1 MTDATWPD
9 YTPQPITLTLIR
21 ALDKSAPP
29 DKPREIRDK
38 AAGLILRHQRS
49 GYLGLYVSLGRG
61 KRERLCDARRIIDP
75 QSTWTLARARSDG
88 RRINVEHENGRDF
101 SAERKARAAVPTL
114 EAFIDNTYK
123 GWLLQNRRNGE
134 ASVQRI
140 KTVYP
145 DLLSVRLDVITP
157 VGLEPWRLARKQ
169 KGVQPETINRDIA
182 DLRRALTRAVKLEII
197 KRNNLLGIEM
207 ERVDRNKQVVRAL
220 TSVEKSSLY
229 TALEARDSKRRAQR
243 TSANQWRTDRG
254 YELKPAIGRFAD
266 VLTPAVITSLETGLR
281 RNELFSLRWPSVDL
295 DQREIHVEGPTAK
308 SFQTR
313 TIPLNQLAYR
323 ALRDWW
329 LQNRQ
334 PKRGYVMTLDGQKM
348 DHMKKSYHAAL
359 KVAGIERVN
368 PRGLRVNWHSLR
380 HTFGTLLGAA
390 LVDPTTLMRL
400 MGHANLETTQ
410 RYLHTDENRKRA
422 AVEMLSGERGLKS
435 DASAA

>member
-9 YTPQPITLTLIR
+9 YTPQPITLALIR

-38 AAGLILRHQRS
+38 AAGLILRHQKS

-61 KRERLCDARRIIDP
+61 KRERLCNARRIIDP

-169 KGVQPETINRDIA
+169 KGVQSPETASLEHEIV
-182 DLRRALTRAVKLEII
+182 RAVRRVPGGTGWVAAQEALSKIP
-197 KRNNLLGIEM
+197 IEPA
-207 ERVDRNKQVVRAL
+207 DF
-220 TSVEKSSLY
+220 SVEHATTVFKAGLGPPVHHPD
-229 TALEARDSKRRAQR
+229 ALDDDRD
-243 TSANQWRTDRG
+243 
-254 YELKPAIGRFAD
+254 
-266 VLTPAVITSLETGLR
+266 
-281 RNELFSLRWPSVDL
+281 
-295 DQREIHVEGPTAK
+295 
-308 SFQTR
+308 
-313 TIPLNQLAYR
+313 
-323 ALRDWW
+323 
-329 LQNRQ
+329 
-334 PKRGYVMTLDGQKM
+334 QK
-348 DHMKKSYHAAL
+348 
-359 KVAGIERVN
+359 
-368 PRGLRVNWHSLR
+368 
-380 HTFGTLLGAA
+380 
-390 LVDPTTLMRL
+390 
-400 MGHANLETTQ
+400 
-410 RYLHTDENRKRA
+410 
-422 AVEMLSGERGLKS
+422 
-435 DASAA
+435 

>member
-1 MTDATWPD
+1 MTDAPRPD
-9 YTPQPITLTLIR
+9 YTPQPITVALIR
-21 ALDKSAPP
+21 ALDKAAPP
-29 DKPREIRDK
+29 DKPREIRDRT
-38 AAGLILRHQRS
+38 AGLILRHQKS
-49 GYLGLYVSLGRG
+49 GYLALYVSLGRG
-61 KRERLCDARRIIDP
+61 TRERVCNARSIIDP
-75 QSTWTLARARSDG
+75 QSTWTLARARSDA
-88 RRINVEHENGRDF
+88 RRIAFEHENGRNF

-114 EAFIDNTYK
+114 NAFLDDTYK
-123 GWLLQNRRNGE
+123 AWLLQNRRNAD

-157 VGLEPWRLARKQ
+157 VRLEPWRLARKQ
-169 KGVQPETINRDIA
+169 KGIQSETINRDIA
-182 DLRRALTRAVKLEII
+182 DLRRALTRAVKFEII

-220 TSVEKSSLY
+220 TAAEKSSLY
-229 TALEARDSKRRAQR
+229 AALEARDSKRRAQR
-243 TSANQWRTDRG
+243 TSANQWRADRG

-266 VLTPAVITSLETGLR
+266 VLTPAVTISLETGLR

-295 DQREIHVEGPTAK
+295 DQREIHVEGATAK

-323 ALRDWW
+323 DLRDWW
-329 LQNRQ
+329 LQKGQ
-334 PKRGYVMTLDGQKM
+334 PKTGYVMTLDGQKIY
-348 DHMKKSYHAAL
+348 HLKKSYHAAL
-359 KVAGIERVN
+359 NASGIDRVN

-400 MGHANLETTQ
+400 MGHANLQTTQ

-422 AVEMLSGERGLKS
+422 AVEMLAGGRLES